1 MPKISLP
8 FYKVAWLFFYFLALI
23 LLLYNSFSYFDPDFG
38 WHLRLGEEIVN
49 AGRVP
54 TANYSNY
61 TLYGDSFVDHE
72 WLSNLTIYYVYN
84 NFGYI
89 VLSVFFC
96 LLPLFA
102 LLILNYFL
110 DNYFNISTKKYAWP
124 LMLFEGLSLIAMA
137 PHLGVR
143 MQELTLLFFV
153 FLLVIIL
160 HYIRNRKYFILWW
173 LVPLFYLWA
182 NLHGGFLLGLGILF
196 VFIGVKI
203 FEHLFISKKV
213 LSFLDSGSVF
223 SWSEILLVMIFSF
236 LALASTVLTPYGL
249 NLYSFLS
256 SYGNSFY
263 MNYISEWL
271 PQWTAPYQYWQLSY
285 ISVSILAAYVWLSQ
299 MFKGKDKKLNLFF
312 GALFI
317 IFLFFA
323 IKSRRNFPFF
333 FFISFPFI
341 FKVFIDNL
349 WPADTTQ
356 GKTGPHTGW
365 VDIFSKIFIIST
377 FIIAGA
383 SLFLGVKF
391 TNSPFNSFCEDK
403 YRADSS
409 RLFYPCRALDF
420 IKSSPNSN
428 NQRLFSSFGWG
439 GYLLWQYPEKQ
450 LFIDGRMPQAN
461 FKGHSILQEYYEFY
475 DEQKT
480 ADKLDEYKID
490 LVLIRNSSVKS
501 DMNFLDRYFMIDKKK
516 GDKKNVLLTFLASS
530 PDWKL
535 IYSDSLSVVY
545 QRSEKNE

>member
-8 FYKVAWLFFYFLALI
+8 FYKAAWLFFYLLALI

-38 WHLRLGEEIVN
+38 WHLRLGEEIVKT
-49 AGRVP
+49 GMVP
-54 TANYSNY
+54 TVNYSNY
-61 TLYGDSFVDHE
+61 TLYGASFVDHE
-72 WLSNLTIYYVYN
+72 WLFNLTVYYIYN

-89 VLSVFFC
+89 VLSLLFC

-110 DNYFNISTKKYAWP
+110 DNYFNISIKKYLWP
-124 LMLFEGLSLIAMA
+124 LILFESLSLIAMA

-153 FLLVIIL
+153 FLLAIIL

-182 NLHGGFLLGLGILF
+182 NLHGGFLLGLGVLL

-203 FEHLFISKKV
+203 FERLFISKKV

-223 SWSEILLVMIFSF
+223 SWPEILLVMVFAL
-236 LALASTVLTPYGL
+236 LALVSTALTPYGL
-249 NLYSFLS
+249 KLYSFLS
-256 SYGNSFY
+256 SYGNVFY

-285 ISVSILAAYVWLSQ
+285 ISISILAACVWLNQ
-299 MFKGKDKKLNLFF
+299 MFKKKEKKLNLFF

-323 IKSRRNFPFF
+323 IKARRNFPFF
-333 FFISFPFI
+333 FFVSFPFL
-341 FKVFIDNL
+341 FTVFLDNL
-349 WPADTTQ
+349 WPANATQ
-356 GKTGPHTGW
+356 EKVRVNAGW
-365 VDIFSKIFIIST
+365 VDIFSKFFIILTFIIS
-377 FIIAGA
+377 GA

-391 TNSPFNSFCEDK
+391 SNSPFNSFCEDR
-403 YRADSS
+403 YRSS
-409 RLFYPCRALDF
+409 SNRLFYPCRALDF
-420 IKSSPNSN
+420 IKSNPDLNK
-428 NQRLFSSFGWG
+428 QRLLNDFAWG

-461 FKGHSILQEYYEFY
+461 FKGHSILEEYFEFY
-475 DEQKT
+475 DEKKT
-480 ADKLDEYKID
+480 ADKLDEYEID

-501 DMNFLDRYFMIDKKK
+501 DSNFLDRYFMIGRKK
-516 GDKKNVLLTFLASS
+516 GNKNNTLLTFLASS
-530 PDWKL
+530 PNWEL